1 MSNKAKDQSQ
11 SLYLPLVPLGV
22 AVIGCLFILLFAGG
36 LGAWMTGLVL
46 LALGAGATWWLR
58 LQLKSLRLA
67 HDALDAEREQL
78 EQALLER
85 DLSLSNLERL
95 SLELFPI
102 WKRQIDTSVE
112 QGVQSIDAMTLK
124 FSHLAV
130 NLQQVLANLDIS
142 KTTSAVSEALNE
154 DKKSLE
160 ELFRDLA
167 AMLVSSEKMAVDM
180 ESLKFLS
187 KELDDMALQV
197 SKLAGQTNMLSLN
210 AALEAARI
218 GEKGRNFALVADEV
232 RMLSTQTAE
241 TSQGIGD
248 QVGNLGCALRDLLHK
263 IEASQTTD
271 AAELSEGEEALY
283 QVMDELGSQARILQT
298 EGKELLSLGQE
309 MTAEI
314 EELLIALQ
322 FQDRVSQIL
331 RQVGISLES
340 IHVQVSEQAQ
350 QRAHG
355 QLPKPLDVDK
365 FLAEMT
371 SGYATVE
378 QHRNHANDDS
388 TMLDAAESGE
398 ISFF

>member
-1 MSNKAKDQSQ
+1 MSNNFSDPR
-11 SLYLPLVPLGV
+11 LRFYLPVAPLAV
-22 AVIGCLFILLFAGG
+22 AVLGCVLVLYFFKGPEVWFTGGLILLLAS
-36 LGAWMTGLVL
+36 GA
-46 LALGAGATWWLR
+46 AFWLMKQAEKM
-58 LQLKSLRLA
+58 LMACSIA
-67 HDALDAEREQL
+67 HAERAHL
-78 EQALLER
+78 EQQLLER
-85 DLSLSNLERL
+85 DLSLTNLERL

-112 QGVQSIDAMTLK
+112 QGVQSIDAMTLR
-124 FSHLAV
+124 FSHLAG
-130 NLQQVLANLDIS
+130 NLQQVLANIDVT
-142 KTTSAVSEALNE
+142 KTTNAVSQALNE

-167 AMLVSSEKMAVDM
+167 AMLVSSGKMAVDM
-180 ESLKFLS
+180 ESLKSLS

-232 RMLSTQTAE
+232 RMLSTQTAQ

-248 QVGNLGCALRDLLHK
+248 QVGNLGYALRDLLQR
-263 IEASQTTD
+263 IETSQTTD
-271 AAELSEGEEALY
+271 ATNLSEGEDALY
-283 QVMDELGSQARILQT
+283 LVMDELGSQAKILQT

-340 IHVQVSEQAQ
+340 IHEQISEQVQ
-350 QRAHG
+350 MRATG
-355 QLPKPLDVDK
+355 QLPKPLDVDRL
-365 FLAEMT
+365 LAEMT
-371 SGYATVE
+371 TAYATVE
-378 QHRNHANDDS
+378 QYRNHSNDDS
-388 TMLDAAESGE
+388 MMVDAAEGGE

>member
-1 MSNKAKDQSQ
+1 MSNNFSDPR
-11 SLYLPLVPLGV
+11 LRFYLPVAPLAV
-22 AVIGCLFILLFAGG
+22 AVLGCVLVLYFFKGPEVWFTGG
-36 LGAWMTGLVL
+36 LLLL
-46 LALGAGATWWLR
+46 LASGAAFWLMKQAEKM
-58 LQLKSLRLA
+58 LMACSIA
-67 HDALDAEREQL
+67 HAERAHL
-78 EQALLER
+78 EQQLLER
-85 DLSLSNLERL
+85 DLSLTNLERL

-112 QGVQSIDAMTLK
+112 QGVQSIDAMTLR
-124 FSHLAV
+124 FSHLAG
-130 NLQQVLANLDIS
+130 NLQQVLANIDVT
-142 KTTSAVSEALNE
+142 KTTNAVSQALNE

-167 AMLVSSEKMAVDM
+167 AMLVSSGKMAVDM
-180 ESLKFLS
+180 ESLKSLS

-232 RMLSTQTAE
+232 RMLSTQTAQ

-248 QVGNLGCALRDLLHK
+248 QVGNLGYALRDLLQR
-263 IEASQTTD
+263 IETSQTTD
-271 AAELSEGEEALY
+271 ATNLSEGEDALY
-283 QVMDELGSQARILQT
+283 LVMDELGSQAKILQT

-340 IHVQVSEQAQ
+340 IHEQISEQVQ
-350 QRAHG
+350 MRASG
-355 QLPKPLDVDK
+355 QLPKPLDVDRL
-365 FLAEMT
+365 LAEMT
-371 SGYATVE
+371 TAYATVE
-378 QHRNHANDDS
+378 QYRNHSNDDS
-388 TMLDAAESGE
+388 MMVDAAEGGE